1 MKGIMIMAFWLFISL
16 SQERAIQTQIL
27 VQELI
32 EALEALE
39 QRNKEGRSEQKP

>member
-1 MKGIMIMAFWLFISL
+1 MIVAFWLFINL
-16 SQERAIQTQIL
+16 AQERAIWTQIL

-39 QRNKEGRSEQKP
+39 QRNKEGHSEQKP

>member
-16 SQERAIQTQIL
+16 ERVIWTQIL

-32 EALEALE
+32 EALEALD
-39 QRNKEGRSEQKP
+39 QMNKEGRREQKP